1 MPLIHAP
8 ESPPTPPKIPYPG
21 SLTDEEIDA
30 LPPIRLGDVTKDMI
44 ERVTEYK
51 PMNIDLYVTAFTHKS
66 ADPVNNYE
74 RLEFLGDSVINF
86 TTAKFL
92 FEKYPKEP
100 EGFLTIMRTR
110 LTCTVML
117 WEFSKKLFLDH
128 YIMMSGREMYI
139 GVHRTKKIM
148 EDVFEALVGAIYL
161 DQGILKA
168 RQFILRMFETFVDW
182 DDIQKNRNYKDQLM
196 RVQHQLKHPLPEYT
210 SVRDDTEAI
219 FTATASIPGVQGI
232 GKGRTKREAEQRAAR
247 TILEQLN
254 IPIDY

>member
-1 MPLIHAP
+1 MTATIQKPPLP
-8 ESPPTPPKIPYPG
+8 RLPYPG
-21 SLTDEEIDA
+21 TLTDEEIDA
-30 LPPIRLGDVTKDMI
+30 LPPIRLGDITKDMI
-44 ERVTEYK
+44 ERITGYK
-51 PMNIDLYVTAFTHKS
+51 PMDMDLYTIAFTHKS
-66 ADPVNNYE
+66 ADPDANYE

-117 WEFSKKLFLDH
+117 WEFSKKLFLDQ
-128 YIMMSGREMYI
+128 YIMMNGRDMYI
-139 GVHRTKKIM
+139 GAHKTKKIM

-168 RQFILRMFETFVDW
+168 RQFILNIFDTYVDW

-210 SVRDDTEAI
+210 SVRDDVEAI
-219 FTATASIPGVQGI
+219 FTATARIPGLFGV

-247 TILEQLN
+247 ELLEKLGV
-254 IPIDY
+254 PIDY

>member
-1 MPLIHAP
+1 MTATIQK
-8 ESPPTPPKIPYPG
+8 PPPPRLPPPG
-21 SLTDEEIDA
+21 TLTDEEIDK
-30 LPPIRLGDVTKDMI
+30 LPPLRLSDVTKDMI
-44 ERVTEYK
+44 ERITGYK
-51 PMNIDLYVTAFTHKS
+51 PMDMDLYITAFTHKS
-66 ADPVNNYE
+66 ADLDTNYE

-117 WEFSKKLFLDH
+117 WEFSKKLFLDQ
-128 YIMMSGREMYI
+128 YIMMRGRDMYI
-139 GVHRTKKIM
+139 GAHKTKKIM

-168 RQFILRMFETFVDW
+168 RQFILKMFDIYVDW
-182 DDIQKNRNYKDQLM
+182 DDIMKNRNYKDQLM

-210 SVRDDTEAI
+210 SVRDDVEAI
-219 FTATASIPGVQGI
+219 FTSTARIPGLFGV

-247 TILEQLN
+247 ELLEKLKV
-254 IPIDY
+254 PIDY